1 MVTPERN
8 HQARPHLSTQ
18 PSTHDRTVGDA
29 LDSIPFTRAQI
40 WVMGLVMAGMLFD
53 TLQQD
58 APGAIGPALKEAFGI
73 SNTTLVTVNTVTV
86 IGGLIGRLVG
96 GYLADRKG
104 RRFALSLNLLIYT
117 LGGLLSA
124 VAPTIEVLVASRLI
138 VGIGLGGEFTIGLA
152 MISEMVATRRRGTAV
167 GILGFASGGIGNVL
181 AYGLF
186 VVLLGPLNETLGG
199 DLYSWRWMFAILA
212 VPAVLVVIYRRYLPE
227 SPRFLVSQGRVAEA
241 NHALTVLASNDIRH
255 RPTPDEVIPFLDAT
269 ASAPVEADIR
279 PAEIF
284 KGTLLRR
291 TAAIGAASW
300 MAFGAQVTL
309 LALLPTLLVSK
320 GYSISTSLVF
330 TMIMY
335 AGSMFGALAAAL
347 VAARLPRRLTVA
359 IAAVLGCASA
369 VCFAVFA
376 DGAALILVFGSIFQ
390 FFSLFLNSTLALW
403 SPELYPTRVRALGTS
418 VVNGIG
424 NVAGAVMP
432 FLAVFIFDRAG
443 ISGVF
448 IMIAVM
454 YTVLAVVCRF
464 APETLGHSLEEVNEL
479 AILDNAVPASQA
491 TTNDRSTR

>member
-1 MVTPERN
+1 VVTPEQSRSK
-8 HQARPHLSTQ
+8 PH
-18 PSTHDRTVGDA
+18 PSTHHRTVADA

-40 WVMGLVMAGMLFD
+40 WVMGLVMAGLLFD

-58 APGAIGPALKEAFGI
+58 APGAIGPALKEVFGI
-73 SNTTLVTVNTVTV
+73 SNAELVTVNTVTV

-96 GYLADRKG
+96 GYLADKKG
-104 RRFALSLNLLIYT
+104 RRFALSLNLLIYA

-124 VAPTIEVLVASRLI
+124 IAPNYEVLVASRLI

-167 GILGFASGGIGNVL
+167 GILGFASGGIGNFL

-186 VVLLGPLNETLGG
+186 VVLLGPLNDALGG
-199 DLYSWRWMFAILA
+199 DLYSWRWMFAFLA
-212 VPAVLVVIYRRYLPE
+212 IPAVLVVIYRRYLPE
-227 SPRFLVSQGRVAEA
+227 SPRFLVSQGRIAEA
-241 NHALTVLASNDIRH
+241 NRALTILASDDIRH
-255 RPTPDEVIPFLDAT
+255 RPTPQEITPFLDAD
-269 ASAPVEADIR
+269 AAAPVEAEIK
-279 PAEIF
+279 PIEIF
-284 KGTLLRR
+284 KGKLLNR
-291 TAAIGAASW
+291 TVAIGAASW

-359 IAAVLGCASA
+359 IAAVLGCLSA
-369 VCFAVFA
+369 ICFALFA
-376 DGAALILVFGSIFQ
+376 DGAALILLFGSIFQ

-432 FLAVFIFDRAG
+432 FAAVFIFDRTG

-448 IMIAVM
+448 LMIAVM
-454 YTVLAVVCRF
+454 YTLLAVVCRF
-464 APETLGHSLEEVNEL
+464 APETLGRPLEDVNEL
-479 AILDNAVPASQA
+479 AILEPTTRPA
-491 TTNDRSTR
+491 T

>member
-1 MVTPERN
+1 VVTPEKDPV
-8 HQARPHLSTQ
+8 RPH
-18 PSTHDRTVGDA
+18 PSTHHRTVAGA

-58 APGAIGPALKEAFGI
+58 APGAIGPALKETFGI
-73 SNTTLVTVNTVTV
+73 GNATLVTVNTVTV

-124 VAPTIEVLVASRLI
+124 IAPNIETLVASRLI

-152 MISEMVATRRRGTAV
+152 MVSEMVATRRRGTAV
-167 GILGFASGGIGNVL
+167 GIMGFASGGIGNFL

-186 VVLLGPLNETLGG
+186 VLLLGPLNEALGG
-199 DLYSWRWMFAILA
+199 DLHSWRWMFAILA
-212 VPAVLVVIYRRYLPE
+212 IPAVLVVVFRRYLPE
-227 SPRFLVSQGRVAEA
+227 SPRFLVSQGRIAEA
-241 NHALTVLASNDIRH
+241 NVALTVLASDDIRH
-255 RPTPDEVIPFLDAT
+255 RPTPAEVTPYLDAD
-269 ASAPVEADIR
+269 AAAPVEAVIK
-279 PAEIF
+279 PVEIF
-284 KGTLLRR
+284 RGKLLNRTLVL
-291 TAAIGAASW
+291 GAASW

-320 GYSISTSLVF
+320 GYSISESLIF

-347 VAARLPRRLTVA
+347 VAARLPRRTTVA
-359 IAAVLGCASA
+359 IAAVLGCISA
-369 VCFAVFA
+369 ICFALFA
-376 DGAALILVFGSIFQ
+376 DGAALILILGVIFQ

-432 FLAVFIFDRAG
+432 FAAVAIFDGTG
-443 ISGVF
+443 IAGVF

-454 YTVLAVVCRF
+454 YTILAAVCRF

-479 AILDNAVPASQA
+479 AILDSPTITDRPAV
-491 TTNDRSTR
+491 

>member
-1 MVTPERN
+1 MSEVSAPAA
-8 HQARPHLSTQ
+8 ARH
-18 PSTHDRTVGDA
+18 RTVADA
-29 LDSIPFTRAQI
+29 LDSIPFTRAQV
-40 WVMGLVMAGMLFD
+40 WVMGLVMAGLLFD

-58 APGAIGPALKEAFGI
+58 APGAIGPALKEVFGI
-73 SNTTLVTVNTVTV
+73 SNAELVTVNTVTV

-96 GYLADRKG
+96 GYLADKKG
-104 RRFALSLNLLIYT
+104 RRFALSLNLLIYA

-124 VAPTIEVLVASRLI
+124 VAPNYEVLVASRLI

-167 GILGFASGGIGNVL
+167 GILGFASGGIGNFL

-186 VVLLGPLNETLGG
+186 VVLLGPLNEALGG
-199 DLYSWRWMFAILA
+199 DLYSWRWMFAFLA
-212 VPAVLVVIYRRYLPE
+212 VPAVLVVVYRRYLPE
-227 SPRFLVSQGRVAEA
+227 SPRFLVSPGRIAEA
-241 NHALTVLASNDIRH
+241 NLALTILASDDIRH
-255 RPTPDEVIPFLDAT
+255 RPTPQEITPFLDAD
-269 ASAPVEADIR
+269 AAAPVEAEVK
-279 PAEIF
+279 PVEIF
-284 KGTLLRR
+284 KGKLLNR
-291 TAAIGAASW
+291 TVAIGAASW

-320 GYSISTSLVF
+320 GYSISTSLIF

-347 VAARLPRRLTVA
+347 VAGRLPRRLTVA
-359 IAAVLGCASA
+359 IAAVLGCVSA
-369 VCFAVFA
+369 ICFALFA

-432 FLAVFIFDRAG
+432 FAAVFIFDRSG

-454 YTVLAVVCRF
+454 YTAARRRLPVRPGNPRPPARGRQRATVIEPIPLPLNFERN
-464 APETLGHSLEEVNEL
+464 AP
-479 AILDNAVPASQA
+479 
-491 TTNDRSTR
+491 

>member
-1 MVTPERN
+1 M
-8 HQARPHLSTQ
+8 A
-18 PSTHDRTVGDA
+18 DA
-29 LDSIPFTRAQI
+29 LDSLPFTRAQI

-58 APGAIGPALKEAFGI
+58 ATGAIGPALKEAFGI
-73 SNTTLVTVNTVTV
+73 SNAELVTVNTVTV
-86 IGGLIGRLVG
+86 VGGLIGRLVG

-124 VAPTIEVLVASRLI
+124 VAPTFEVLVASRLI

-152 MISEMVATRRRGTAV
+152 MISEMVATKRRGTAV
-167 GILGFASGGIGNVL
+167 GILGFASGGIGNFL

-186 VVLLGPLNETLGG
+186 VVLLGPLNDALGG
-199 DLYSWRWMFAILA
+199 DLYSWRWMFAFLA
-212 VPAVLVVIYRRYLPE
+212 IPAVLVVIYRRYLPE
-227 SPRFLVSQGRVAEA
+227 SPRFLVSTGRVADA
-241 NHALTVLASNDIRH
+241 NRALTILASDNIRH
-255 RPTPDEVIPFLDAT
+255 RPTPEEVTPFLDPD
-269 ASAPVEADIR
+269 ASAPVEAPI
-279 PAEIF
+279 PPSEIF
-284 KGTLLRR
+284 KGKLRGR
-291 TAAIGAASW
+291 TVAIGAASW

-309 LALLPTLLVSK
+309 LALLPTLLVAK

-347 VAARLPRRLTVA
+347 VAARLRRRTTVA
-359 IAAVLGCASA
+359 LAAILGCLSA
-369 VCFAVFA
+369 ICFALFA
-376 DGAALILVFGSIFQ
+376 DGAGLILLFGSIFQ

-432 FLAVFIFDRAG
+432 FAAVFIFDRTG
-443 ISGVF
+443 VSGVF
-448 IMIAVM
+448 LMIAVM
-454 YTVLAVVCRF
+454 YTLLAVACRF
-464 APETLGHSLEEVNEL
+464 APETLGQSLEDVNEL
-479 AILDNAVPASQA
+479 AILEPNPAS
-491 TTNDRSTR
+491 